1 MCQWNL
7 CGPCRWPPLSLHRAL
22 PCMLAQDVRPVY
34 IFMHKLII
42 LAHLVRILFLCIYT
56 DVHVSHLCSQK
67 AQSHLHYPNVMPW
80 PTSVNVIVIF
90 DYKKKNPWVNSHLL
104 LSLSYG
110 APLQVEAPTNST
122 LATKFKF
129 HPAISSPL
137 ISLTTSGSG
146 IRKRLHHKAHLIFWS
161 STLAVPHFVLNMAK
175 RPQEMQVYTRRDV
188 FAPPDA
194 SYINQVF
201 QPEHGRERWCDDSQ
215 EASVI
220 GCQRLLRTRPGW
232 FFGAMQS
239 ASFPSFN

>member
-1 MCQWNL
+1 M
-7 CGPCRWPPLSLHRAL
+7 
-22 PCMLAQDVRPVY
+22 
-34 IFMHKLII
+34 
-42 LAHLVRILFLCIYT
+42 
-56 DVHVSHLCSQK
+56 
-67 AQSHLHYPNVMPW
+67 
-80 PTSVNVIVIF
+80 
-90 DYKKKNPWVNSHLL
+90 NSHLL

-110 APLQVEAPTNST
+110 ASPQVEAPTNST
-122 LATKFKF
+122 LATRFEF

-137 ISLTTSGSG
+137 ILLTTPGSG

-188 FAPPDA
+188 FAPPNT

-220 GCQRLLRTRPGW
+220 GCQRLLRIRPGW

-239 ASFPSFN
+239 ASFPSFNQRLLHALPGQRVPGQAVPLAMHQCHLFRPTGSLHSDPTAVCII